1 MTKPTGRPV
10 GRPSRYSDAIANEI
24 CDLLVSGESLVAIC
38 QRDDMPNRI
47 TVVRWAG
54 RDPDFATK
62 IFLARQ
68 SQADLMDDMVLEI
81 AKNSTY
87 ETSAADAVKIK
98 ALTWRAARLNAKR
111 YGEKVDQT
119 ITQRHEITHIHL
131 VAPDDDEH
139 ATIEGD
145 FAFLPHPLEQE

>member
-1 MTKPTGRPV
+1 
-10 GRPSRYSDAIANEI
+10 
-24 CDLLVSGESLVAIC
+24 
-38 QRDDMPNRI
+38 
-47 TVVRWAG
+47 
-54 RDPDFATK
+54 
-62 IFLARQ
+62 
-68 SQADLMDDMVLEI
+68 MDDMVLEI

-139 ATIEGD
+139 ATIESD
-145 FAFLPHPLEQE
+145 FTLLPHPLEQE